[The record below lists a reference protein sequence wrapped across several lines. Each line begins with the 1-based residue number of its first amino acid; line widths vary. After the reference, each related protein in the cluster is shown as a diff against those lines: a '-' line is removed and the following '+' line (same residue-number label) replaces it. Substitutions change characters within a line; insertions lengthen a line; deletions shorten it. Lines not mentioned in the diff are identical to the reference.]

1 MPPSEDD
8 TYFKPDEGKKIKS
21 PQILET
27 ASKKAKEPLL
37 ESALKKVKQP
47 SLEKDS
53 KQPASSPTIGVL
65 EKATRYSTMLK
76 KYHFKVKF
84 E

>member
-1 MPPSEDD
+1 MHFSEDD

-21 PQILET
+21 PQILKT
-27 ASKKAKEPLL
+27 ASKKTKEP
-37 ESALKKVKQP
+37 SALKKGKQP

-53 KQPASSPTIGVL
+53 KQPASSPTRGIL

-76 KYHFKVKF
+76 KYQFKVKF